1 MTDKLTASAALA
13 AVPMFSR
20 LSPEVLDALADQT
33 EGRTFGVDDV
43 VATEG
48 APNDGLLVLTS
59 GVMEVRRG
67 DRLIKVLGPGDS
79 VGYLSLI
86 DGGPHSVDV
95 IVTEGGKGV
104 FLDGAQFRVVIK
116 NQPDV
121 AISVM
126 GGTGQS
132 SQRDS
137 GVARRSRSAQL
148 LTPATGTLGS
158 ESPAHNR
165 HYVRPGLS
173 DLRLD
178 PQALIRPSLMARSG
192 SRHMA
197 MAVFILWNPMP

>member
-95 IVTEGGKGV
+95 TVTEGGKGV
-104 FLDGAQFRVVIK
+104 FLAGAQFRVVIK

-126 GGTGQS
+126 EVLAS
-132 SQRDS
+132 HLRE
-137 GVARRSRSAQL
+137 
-148 LTPATGTLGS
+148 TLGWLNAADQPNS
-158 ESPAHNR
+158 
-165 HYVRPGLS
+165 
-173 DLRLD
+173 
-178 PQALIRPSLMARSG
+178 
-192 SRHMA
+192 
-197 MAVFILWNPMP
+197 